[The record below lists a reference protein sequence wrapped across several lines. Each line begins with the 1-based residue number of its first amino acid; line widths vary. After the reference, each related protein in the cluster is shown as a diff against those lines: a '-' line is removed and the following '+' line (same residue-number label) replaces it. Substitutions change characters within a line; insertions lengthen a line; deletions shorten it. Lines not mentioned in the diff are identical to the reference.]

1 MTSSP
6 PSSAPSIEVER
17 SGAAERARQWRPDR
31 LPVFLGL
38 LLPIAVFTALAVLV
52 SGRRG
57 GWWDARLLRFAER
70 HYQMTAVDLLD
81 NLLRGAIGAGAIVAA
96 VAVIAF
102 LVARRGRY
110 ALVWALGVGG
120 AFALDTPLKEL
131 FRRPALGGTG
141 GYSFPSGGAMASA
154 AVLLAL
160 LLTLPTPWPRWL
172 LRVGVPVLALEGV
185 ALVYAW
191 WHYPTDVLA
200 GWCFGVFW
208 VTGCWLALLG
218 PRRRT
223 PSAAGGT
230 RAADS

>member
-6 PSSAPSIEVER
+6 SSSAPSIEVER
-17 SGAAERARQWRPDR
+17 SGAAEGARQRRPDR
-31 LPVFLGL
+31 LPVLLGL
-38 LLPIAVFTALAVLV
+38 LLPLAVFTTIAALV
-52 SGRRG
+52 SGRTG
-57 GWWDARLLRFAER
+57 GWWDAQLLRFAER
-70 HYQMTAVDLLD
+70 HYQVTAVHLLD
-81 NLLRGAIGAGAIVAA
+81 DVLRGAIGASAVVAA
-96 VAVIAF
+96 AAVIAF
-102 LVARRGRY
+102 LVARRRRY

-120 AFALDTPLKEL
+120 AFALDTPLKDL
-131 FRRPALGGTG
+131 FQRPALGGTG

-154 AVLLAL
+154 AFLLAL
-160 LLTLPTPWPRWL
+160 LLTLPAPWSKWV

-191 WHYPTDVLA
+191 WHYPTDVLG
-200 GWCFGVFW
+200 GWCFAVFW

-223 PSAAGGT
+223 SRAAGGT